1 MVTLVQVKPGLE
13 LDLDELE
20 FSFIRAQG
28 SGGQHV
34 NKVSTAVQ
42 LRFDIERSSLPDEF
56 KQKLLQYPDDRIS
69 KSGVIVIKAQAHRSQ
84 DMNKEDA
91 VAKLM
96 QLLQSASFEAKKRRA
111 TKPTFGARMDR
122 LKEKTQHKE
131 RKKMRGK
138 VGSFD

>member
-1 MVTLVQVKPGLE
+1 MVTLVEVKPGLE
-13 LDLDELE
+13 LDLDEVE

-42 LRFDIERSSLPDEF
+42 MRFDIQRSSLPDEV
-56 KQKLLQYPDDRIS
+56 KQQLLLYPDDRIT

-84 DMNKEDA
+84 DLNKEDA
-91 VAKLM
+91 VAKLL
-96 QLLQSASFEAKKRRA
+96 QLVQAATFKAKPRRA
-111 TKPTFGARMDR
+111 TKPSFGAKMER
-122 LKEKTQHKE
+122 LNQKSQLKE
-131 RKKMRGK
+131 RKKLRGK

>member
-1 MVTLVQVKPGLE
+1 MTCARWGGFFNNLSKLSGCGNTHRITTRYNGTRNFSRSAIVDFLE
-13 LDLDELE
+13 L
-20 FSFIRAQG
+20 
-28 SGGQHV
+28 SGM
-34 NKVSTAVQ
+34 
-42 LRFDIERSSLPDEF
+42 RFGADVF
-56 KQKLLQYPDDRIS
+56 GVLLQYPDDRVS

-122 LKEKTQHKE
+122 LNQKTQHKE

>member
-56 KQKLLQYPDDRIS
+56 KQKLLQYPDDRVS

-122 LKEKTQHKE
+122 LKQKNQHKE
-131 RKKMRGK
+131 RKKMRSK